1 MKQRVERFNLFSLN
15 SLVALVNNNR
25 KTTFCVGDT
34 SLIPFVL
41 SFFKKRKFLSVSSV
55 DFDDVVGSFALSS
68 HGFFAVPL
76 VDNLNKGG
84 GVFDVLTYHE
94 FLFNQVYYASFSS
107 FFIDVCVYDSLVLE
121 RPLFKPDVGD
131 FLTLSPQN
139 CVLKERYPHFIALN

>member
-25 KTTFCVGDT
+25 KTTFCVGDA

-41 SFFKKRKFLSVSSV
+41 SFFKKRKFLSVSSG
-55 DFDDVVGSFALSS
+55 DFDDVVGSFALGSS
-68 HGFFAVPL
+68 GFFAVPL
-76 VDNLNKGG
+76 VDSLNKGG

-131 FLTLSPQN
+131 FLTLSP
-139 CVLKERYPHFIALN
+139 L